1 MIFHLR
7 RFINLSIYRLYSHA
21 WLVVLYLMLTIY
33 IGGYALMFLSG
44 ETEIVNNYSW
54 WFFVTA
60 TTVGYGDYA
69 PASSAGRFAAVTIM
83 LLGIGALTLVIAKI
97 AEVVLKIVNKRSKG
111 LAVMK
116 IKGHTIIMGYRKG
129 STEKIVEEILS
140 NNKDERIV
148 LCSSEQETNPL
159 YSTNVDYVRGELA
172 STDVMKR
179 CAAEHASKIIIYG
192 SDDNQTFFTAYAFRE
207 INQAA
212 HLVCYLRNEDH
223 MDKVYSLPAKT
234 AFLNQVILPVNVY
247 LMAQELQDPE
257 SSNVF
262 QHLISNLN
270 GATLFRM
277 DIPSDLDKKWNFED
291 VFIGLKKQ
299 YKATVLAI
307 KNEKIISNPEM
318 NESVCGGMALFY
330 IATKRLDKIDWNTI

>member
-1 MIFHLR
+1 MIFNLR
-7 RFINLSIYRLYSHA
+7 RFVNLSLYKIYSHA

-33 IGGYALMFLSG
+33 LAGYALMYLSG
-44 ETEIVNNYSW
+44 ETEIVNNFTW

-69 PASSAGRFAAVTIM
+69 PISSTGRFAAITIM

-97 AEVVLKIVNKRSKG
+97 ADLVLKIVNKRSKG

-116 IKGHTIIMGYRKG
+116 LKGHTVIMGYRKG

-140 NNKDERIV
+140 NDKNERIV
-148 LCSSEQETNPL
+148 LCSSEQETNPFL
-159 YSTNVDYVRGELA
+159 NTSVDYVRGELA
-172 STDVMKR
+172 STDVMQR
-179 CAAEHASKIIIYG
+179 CGAEHADNIIIYG
-192 SDDNQTFFTAYAFRE
+192 SDDNQTFFTSYAFRE
-207 INQAA
+207 FNQTA
-212 HLVCYLRNEDH
+212 HLVAYLRNEDH
-223 MDKVYSLPAKT
+223 MDKIYNLSAKSR
-234 AFLNQVILPVNVY
+234 FLNQVILPVNVY

-277 DIPSDLDKKWNFED
+277 EVPSNVDKQWQFED
-291 VFIGLKKQ
+291 IFIGLKKS

-307 KNEKIISNPEM
+307 KNDEIISNPNMDEM
-318 NESVCGGMALFY
+318 ISGGMALFY
-330 IATKRLDKIDWNTI
+330 IADKRLEKIDWDKI